1 LERLAG
7 CLHTSSAGPGNGCPF
22 PYFLSSTLVGKWRFS
37 AQAGGVEG
45 SKFCQN
51 LILKSVTISLVA
63 LSFWKEHGA
72 FMIIP
77 HILKENK
84 F

>member
-1 LERLAG
+1 VSSQAVWAQA
-7 CLHTSSAGPGNGCPF
+7 TSGLGA
-22 PYFLSSTLVGKWRFS
+22 LLVSLFNVKWRFS
-37 AQAGGVEG
+37 EQAGGVEG

-51 LILKSVTISLVA
+51 LSFKSVTISLVA

>member
-1 LERLAG
+1 M
-7 CLHTSSAGPGNGCPF
+7 
-22 PYFLSSTLVGKWRFS
+22 SSTLVGKWRFS
-37 AQAGGVEG
+37 EQAGGVEG

-51 LILKSVTISLVA
+51 LSFKSVTISLVA